1 MTLMNLMENI
11 ANFIWTSHSP
21 TDGSWGNIDNNGVY
35 TTGPMGA
42 VTQGE
47 YHLCISYW
55 EWTLQWHGQ
64 TDFISIGGDKFVL
77 ALTPLPAALDFG
89 LFIRPFHKEA
99 WYLVFGCLSLIF
111 ITIIVPYTFLS
122 YYEHSE
128 SFKLASLISWLFFL
142 FINAY
147 YGGALTMFFIGES
160 TLPFNSI
167 EDVMRSYPD
176 LNLKFKDRNDL
187 YFKVKADAGDL
198 LYSEFW
204 ERRIE
209 TIL

>member
-1 MTLMNLMENI
+1 
-11 ANFIWTSHSP
+11 
-21 TDGSWGNIDNNGVY
+21 
-35 TTGPMGA
+35 
-42 VTQGE
+42 
-47 YHLCISYW
+47 
-55 EWTLQWHGQ
+55 
-64 TDFISIGGDKFVL
+64 
-77 ALTPLPAALDFG
+77 
-89 LFIRPFHKEA
+89 
-99 WYLVFGCLSLIF
+99 
-111 ITIIVPYTFLS
+111 
-122 YYEHSE
+122 
-128 SFKLASLISWLFFL
+128 
-142 FINAY
+142 
-147 YGGALTMFFIGES
+147 MFFVGES